1 MRSHRGSRFRG
12 VSRNGEKYQI
22 MVVKGALK
30 KYIGAIDNEDV
41 AGLLYDKYA
50 IMIQGLQVSILL
62 SKNANRISDACF
74 GFDFHHMVY
83 IALYEA

>member
-1 MRSHRGSRFRG
+1 
-12 VSRNGEKYQI
+12 

-50 IMIQGLQVSILL
+50 IMIQGLQVRILL
-62 SKNANRISDACF
+62 SKQCEPHLRCLF
-74 GFDFHHMVY
+74 W
-83 IALYEA
+83 LRL

>member
-62 SKNANRISDACF
+62 SKQYKPHIGCLFWLR
-74 GFDFHHMVY
+74 
-83 IALYEA
+83 L